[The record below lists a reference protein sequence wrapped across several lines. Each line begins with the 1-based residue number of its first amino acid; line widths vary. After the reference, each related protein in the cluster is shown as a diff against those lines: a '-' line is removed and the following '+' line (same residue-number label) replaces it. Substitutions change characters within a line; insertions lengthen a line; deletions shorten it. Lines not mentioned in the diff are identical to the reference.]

1 MQAEADL
8 PRLAHRLSGPTG
20 VDELGVETAED
31 HAGPWQ
37 PNWPAGTERRVLYRD
52 PESGGSLTLLRFP
65 AGYDRLDEAAIAEAG
80 GGQRFEYHSCHE
92 EIVCLEGD
100 YTFGEPELY
109 DFGATTYLNHPPNW
123 LHPARQRSNEGVL
136 LLVRNSHPVDF
147 GFCPI
152 ADDWDG
158 VESYFDAPGV
168 AHSPSRAVTRL
179 DLAELPMSAVFED
192 GSEREGMRGALLWT
206 DEVLGWE
213 TWLIE
218 AEAGVTLAHPEP
230 DGVVGPVGDEWF
242 VLEGSLRFRTSSTS
256 TAAQDEPIS
265 RDLARHGHF
274 CDPYAYPAG
283 GTEVVAAEPV
293 RALRWVVS
301 GRISSTR

>member
-1 MQAEADL
+1 MRAEADV
-8 PRLAHRLSGPTG
+8 PRLVHQQSGPTG
-20 VDELGVETAED
+20 SDELRVETAED

-52 PESGGSLTLLRFP
+52 PESGGSFTLLRFP

-109 DFGATTYLNHPPNW
+109 DFSATTYLNHPPNW
-123 LHPARQRSNEGVL
+123 LHPARQRSRDGVM

-147 GFCPI
+147 EFCPI

-158 VESYFDAPGV
+158 AEHYFDAPWV
-168 AHSPSRAVTRL
+168 EQSSSRAVTRL
-179 DLAELPMSAVFED
+179 DLDELSVSAVLDD

-218 AEAGVTLAHPEP
+218 ADAGATLAHPDP
-230 DGVVGPVGDEWF
+230 DGVSGPVGDEWF
-242 VLEGSLRFRTSSTS
+242 VLEGTLRFVLGSASGGAEVDVDVR
-256 TAAQDEPIS
+256 EIS
-265 RDLARHGHF
+265 RHGHF
-274 CDPYAYPAG
+274 CDPHAYPAG
-283 GTEVVAAEPV
+283 GAEVVTSEPV

-301 GRISSTR
+301 GRISTAR